1 MINSIGRICERE
13 LEGSGPLNRLRL
25 IIVVCVVL
33 LVSNSSMLLANK
45 EQVQDVVFTIQSVQ
59 ISGNECDLRL
69 DYGEVKYYVTG
80 WAYLCESA
88 RTGQHWTG
96 HFEAVS
102 VFNPQPHMIYMRSG
116 GYDKKGNP
124 KYGRPF
130 TITTQSQ

>member
-1 MINSIGRICERE
+1 M
-13 LEGSGPLNRLRL
+13 
-25 IIVVCVVL
+25 IVVCMVL
-33 LVSNSSMLLANK
+33 LVSSPPVLLANK

-102 VFNPQPHMIYMRSG
+102 VFNPQPHMIYMRNVVMT
-116 GYDKKGNP
+116 KKATP
-124 KYGRPF
+124 S
-130 TITTQSQ
+130 TVALLQ